1 MQLRIDDRRT
11 RYTVFL
17 LLALTINLVDSAVM
31 RSAVNSRQRMV
42 IGAAASFD
50 MIVMVG
56 AIYYWLL
63 VRPGIRT
70 GWSVVPI
77 SLAGVL
83 HAAYLYPHM
92 AVVRTVVAG
101 LCELALVGFVVVE
114 VRSRIRRRP
123 DRGEGDYLVDAIN
136 GAVRRVFI
144 LPQVAG
150 ILATEFSILYY
161 ALLSWR
167 AVPHV
172 PTDAQ
177 AFTIYKKSAHRDL
190 LYGMALVSV
199 IEMAPAHLLLHQWR
213 PLWAW
218 IATGA
223 SLYAAVWLI
232 GLARSIELSPVLVG
246 PDYVDI
252 RYGLLFRLRIPREM
266 IARVR
271 RAKPEDATSA
281 AVLPRRSEP
290 NLSIELTAP
299 MEAEKLF
306 GAHKRV
312 KRIAVA
318 ADEEGA
324 FAEAL
329 ADLLG

>member
-1 MQLRIDDRRT
+1 
-11 RYTVFL
+11 
-17 LLALTINLVDSAVM
+17 
-31 RSAVNSRQRMV
+31 
-42 IGAAASFD
+42 
-50 MIVMVG
+50 
-56 AIYYWLL
+56 
-63 VRPGIRT
+63 
-70 GWSVVPI
+70 
-77 SLAGVL
+77 
-83 HAAYLYPHM
+83 M

-101 LCELALVGFVVVE
+101 LCELALVGFVVVQ

-123 DRGEGDYLVDAIN
+123 DRGERDYLVDAIN

-161 ALLSWR
+161 ALLSWW

-218 IATGA
+218 IATGT

-246 PDYVDI
+246 PDYVDV

-271 RAKPEDATSA
+271 RAQPEDATSA

-312 KRIAVA
+312 KCIAVA